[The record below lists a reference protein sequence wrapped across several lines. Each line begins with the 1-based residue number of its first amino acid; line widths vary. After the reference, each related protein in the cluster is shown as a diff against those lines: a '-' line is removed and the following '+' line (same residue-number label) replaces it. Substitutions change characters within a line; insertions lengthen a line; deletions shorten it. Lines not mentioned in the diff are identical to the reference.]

1 MKTIELTAKAM
12 EYAAYLRREEKAG
25 ATRVQ
30 YLREIR
36 AFLAWVEQ
44 ENGENAGVNKE
55 HVICYKEYLQ
65 EKYRP
70 ATVNT
75 KLAALNS
82 FFACIGASG
91 LRVKP
96 LKIQRKVY
104 AGKSEELTY
113 EDYQKLVETAEKNGN
128 LRLALILQTICATGI
143 RVSELRFI
151 TVEAAARGEALI
163 QLKGKSRTVLLPG
176 KLKKALRKYIKKNR
190 IESGPVF
197 VTKTGKPLNR
207 SNLWRMMKNLCA
219 EAGVEPKKVFPHNLR
234 HLFARRFYDFTHDIA
249 KLADVLGHSCIET
262 TRIYIVTTCS
272 AHRRTLDSLGL
283 VLF

>member
-1 MKTIELTAKAM
+1 MKTIELTAKSE
-12 EYAAYLRREEKAG
+12 EYMTSLREAEKTE
-25 ATRVQ
+25 ATCAQ
-30 YLREIR
+30 YLRDIH
-36 AFLAWVEQ
+36 AFLAWVER
-44 ENGENAGVNKE
+44 EYGENAEVKKKQ
-55 HVICYKEYLQ
+55 VICYKEYLQ
-65 EKYRP
+65 NEYRP

-82 FFACIGASG
+82 FCAWLGCLE

-113 EDYQKLVETAEKNGN
+113 EDYQKLVETAEKNGDT
-128 LRLALILQTICATGI
+128 RLSLVIQSICATGI

-151 TVEAAARGEALI
+151 TAEAVQRGEALI

-176 KLKKALRKYIKKNR
+176 KLRTALRKFAKKHHIK
-190 IESGPVF
+190 SGPIF
-197 VTKTGKPLNR
+197 VTKSGKPLNR
-207 SNLWRMMKNLCA
+207 SNIWRMMKNLCA
-219 EAGVEPKKVFPHNLR
+219 EAEVDPKKVFPHNLR

-283 VLF
+283 VLV

>member
-1 MKTIELTAKAM
+1 MKTIELTAKAE
-12 EYAAYLRREEKAG
+12 EYMTYLRQEEKTE

-30 YLREIR
+30 YLREIH

-44 ENGENAGVNKE
+44 ENGENTEVKKE
-55 HVICYKEYLQ
+55 HVICYKEHLQ
-65 EKYRP
+65 DEYRP

-82 FFACIGASG
+82 FFAYTGCTG

-113 EDYQKLVETAEKNGN
+113 EDYQKLVEKAKANGD
-128 LRLALILQTICATGI
+128 LRLALIIQTICATGI

-151 TVEAAARGEALI
+151 TVEAVSRGEALI

-176 KLKKALRKYIKKNR
+176 KLRNALRKYIKKNHSK
-190 IESGPVF
+190 SGPVF

-207 SNLWRMMKNLCA
+207 SNIWRMMKNLCA
-219 EAGVEPKKVFPHNLR
+219 DAGVDSKKVFPHNLR
-234 HLFARRFYDFTHDIA
+234 HLFARRFYEFTHDIA

-272 AHRRTLDSLGL
+272 AHRKTLDSLGL
-283 VLF
+283 VLT

>member
-1 MKTIELTAKAM
+1 MKTIELIVKAE
-12 EYAAYLRREEKAG
+12 EYMTYLRQEEKTE
-25 ATRVQ
+25 ATRAQ
-30 YLREIR
+30 YLREIQ

-44 ENGENAGVNKE
+44 ENGENAEVKKE
-55 HVICYKEYLQ
+55 QVICYKEHLQ
-65 EKYRP
+65 EAYRP

-82 FFACIGASG
+82 FFAWLGRLE

-113 EDYQKLVETAEKNGN
+113 EDYQNLVETAEKNGDT
-128 LRLALILQTICATGI
+128 RLSLIIQSICATGI

-151 TVEAAARGEALI
+151 TVEAVQRGEALI

-176 KLKKALRKYIKKNR
+176 KLRTALRKFAKKHHIK
-190 IESGPVF
+190 SGPIF

-207 SNLWRMMKNLCA
+207 SNIWRMMKNLCEA
-219 EAGVEPKKVFPHNLR
+219 AGVNPKKVFPHNLR

-272 AHRRTLDSLGL
+272 AHRKTLDSLGL
-283 VLF
+283 VLV

>member
-1 MKTIELTAKAM
+1 MKTIELTKKSE
-12 EYAAYLRREEKAG
+12 EYMTYLRQEEKTE

-30 YLREIR
+30 YLREIY
-36 AFLAWVEQ
+36 AFLAWVKQ
-44 ENGENAGVNKE
+44 ENGENAEVRKE
-55 HVICYKEYLQ
+55 QIICYKEFLQ
-65 EKYRP
+65 DEYRP

-82 FFACIGASG
+82 FFAYIGCTG

-113 EDYQKLVETAEKNGN
+113 EDYQKLVETAKNNGD
-128 LRLALILQTICATGI
+128 LRLALIIQTICATGI

-151 TVEAAARGEALI
+151 TVEAVSRGEALI

-176 KLKKALRKYIKKNR
+176 KLKNALRKYIKKHH
-190 IESGPVF
+190 IKSGPVF
-197 VTKTGKPLNR
+197 VTKTGRPLNR
-207 SNLWRMMKNLCA
+207 SNIWRMMKNLCA
-219 EAGVEPKKVFPHNLR
+219 DAGVDPKKVFPHNLR

-272 AHRRTLDSLGL
+272 AHRKTLDSLGL
-283 VLF
+283 VLV

>member
-1 MKTIELTAKAM
+1 MKTIELNVKSV
-12 EYAAYLRREEKAG
+12 EYMTYLREAEKTG
-25 ATRVQ
+25 ATRAQ
-30 YLREIR
+30 YFRDIQG
-36 AFLAWVEQ
+36 FLAWVGQ
-44 ENGENAGVNKE
+44 ESGENAEVKKE
-55 HVICYKEYLQ
+55 QVICYKEYLQ
-65 EKYRP
+65 EEYRP

-82 FFACIGASG
+82 FFAYLGRLE

-113 EDYQKLVETAEKNGN
+113 EDYQNLVETAEKNGDT
-128 LRLALILQTICATGI
+128 RLSLIIQSICATGI

-151 TVEAAARGEALI
+151 TVEAVQRGEALI

-176 KLKKALRKYIKKNR
+176 KLRIALRKFEKKHHIK
-190 IESGPVF
+190 SGSIF
-197 VTKTGKPLNR
+197 VTKAGKPLNR
-207 SNLWRMMKNLCA
+207 SNIWRMMKNLCA
-219 EAGVEPKKVFPHNLR
+219 KADVDPKKVFPHNLR

-272 AHRRTLDSLGL
+272 AHRKTLDSLGL
-283 VLF
+283 VLV